1 MNRRGFLEVAIA
13 GAIAPALWRDGSLR
27 DPAGEPG
34 AAPHHTA
41 GLETVGLYVS
51 LPTDPPPKNPAVYDY
66 FRACG
71 YNYLEFCEAGFRY
84 RPPLH
89 PEYYQEISRAIA
101 LAHAKG
107 FRVGIVL
114 LGGMEQWNG
123 RDSTGF
129 AGPFSPLDTV
139 KLQDRLA
146 YLRRAVRALHDA
158 DVFVFLPGDP
168 GGDPGGR
175 STLSDCISFCRQ
187 IQQIVAESA
196 PAAEFVLNLWAVAEW
211 EGFPS
216 PFSLRFWEQEVAL
229 SRRLTAESG
238 LLGPGRGVAF
248 PLHNYYRSLAL
259 ASYAA
264 AGIKPE
270 LYPTDRDAQALRSRG
285 VTPLLGWPYF
295 LVDEADDGFMRPN
308 NVASGGQSSSE
319 TRYIRAL
326 VDSGRR
332 LGLDGLVANAIFFEA
347 ESLNIYAFG
356 QMCRFADLTPEQLID
371 RYAGF
376 VADEKTRSV
385 LGRVLRY
392 IENHSNWQNS
402 LPASYRLKGFDVPD
416 VASASTA
423 LKLLTQVKPRARSAI
438 PLPEPPALYLGRMKK
453 RLEAIAAGNVGGVAP
468 IRIGASMRESHAPG
482 RRLGASPA

>member
-27 DPAGEPG
+27 DPSGEPG

-89 PEYYQEISRAIA
+89 HEYYQEISRAIA

-295 LVDEADDGFMRPN
+295 LVDEADDGYLRPN
-308 NVASGGQSSSE
+308 NVMSGGQSSLE
-319 TRYIRAL
+319 TRYLRAI
-326 VDSGRR
+326 VDRARS
-332 LGLDGLVANAIFFEA
+332 LGLNGLVGNAIFFEA
-347 ESLNIYAFG
+347 EAFNIYAFG
-356 QMCRFADLTPEQLID
+356 QMCRSHEVTPEEVID
-371 RYAGF
+371 RYSGF
-376 VADEKTRSV
+376 IADDSTKII

-392 IENHSNWQNS
+392 IDNHGNWQNS
-402 LPASYRLKGFDVPD
+402 LPPASRLPPFALPEVT
-416 VASASTA
+416 SAATA
-423 LKLLTQVKPRARSAI
+423 LDLLARVQPRADS
-438 PLPEPPALYLGRMKK
+438 PLRVLEPPAVYLGRLRR
-453 RLEAIAAGNVGGVAP
+453 RLEAIAAGHIGGVAP
-468 IRIGASMRESHAPG
+468 LQ
-482 RRLGASPA
+482 RR